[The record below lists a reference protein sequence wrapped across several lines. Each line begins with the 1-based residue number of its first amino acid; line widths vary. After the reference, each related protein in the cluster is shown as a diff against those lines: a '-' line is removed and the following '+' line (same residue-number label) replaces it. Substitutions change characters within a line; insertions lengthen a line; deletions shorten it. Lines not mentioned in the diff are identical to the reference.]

1 MRVRGYSALALE
13 LHGRSSALA
22 DRDTPVSLS
31 LVVEPQCLGFSP
43 NASIHNKK
51 ACARQ
56 AFLLW

>member
-1 MRVRGYSALALE
+1 MRVRGYSALRLSCTGAHQPE
-13 LHGRSSALA
+13 A

-31 LVVEPQCLGFSP
+31 LVVEPQCLGFLP

>member
-1 MRVRGYSALALE
+1 MRVRGYSALRLSCTGAHQPE
-13 LHGRSSALA
+13 A

-31 LVVEPQCLGFSP
+31 LVVEPQCLWFSP